1 MNESRRNLLN
11 WIADWKRKIT
21 SFNKNVKLFML
32 ANVFIQIGMGV
43 FMVMYNLYIKELGMP
58 ETINGQV
65 ISMTALATAIM
76 LIPAGFF
83 SDKFGRKWMIIG
95 GAFFGVLTLF
105 YRSIAITETPM
116 IYAAFLT
123 GLFMAFVQVSAV
135 PFLAENS
142 KSNERVH
149 MFSIHFALVTIA
161 NVVGSLFGGVLAD
174 VLQVY
179 ANMGEVEAIR
189 WALLIGSIIFTFG
202 LLPLFKLQDQNS
214 EELVHEPQAKT
225 EMKEVP
231 TQTEKG
237 LKRNLIYIFHFSF
250 ASLLIGFGSGLVVPY
265 LNLYFANRFEA
276 SNAYIGFILSM
287 GSAMTAVAML
297 MGPMLVKK
305 VGKVKALILF
315 QVLSIPFLLLTAYTT
330 SLLLASVGFLVRQA
344 LMNAGNPIQ
353 SAVAMEVVSDKY
365 KGLANSVNQTVFQV
379 GWATMGPVAAGL
391 VIGFGSYWGYAY
403 AFSITA
409 VLYILSSTYYYFIF
423 GKRKLVQE

>member
-1 MNESRRNLLN
+1 
-11 WIADWKRKIT
+11 
-21 SFNKNVKLFML
+21 ML
-32 ANVFIQIGMGV
+32 ANMFIQIGMGV

-58 ETINGQV
+58 ETVNGKV

-116 IYAAFLT
+116 IYMAFFT
-123 GLFMAFVQVSAV
+123 GIFMAFVQVSAV

-142 KSNERVH
+142 KPNERVH

-179 ANMGEVEAIR
+179 FYMNEVASIR
-189 WALLIGSIIFTFG
+189 WALLVGSVIFTFG
-202 LLPLFKLQDQNS
+202 LLPLFKLRDNKI
-214 EELVHEPQAKT
+214 EITTIDTNVNT
-225 EMKEVP
+225 EVDERKAIKQKLLKEDNN
-231 TQTEKG
+231 

-276 SNAYIGFILSM
+276 SNAYIGLILSL

-297 MGPMLVKK
+297 MGPLLVKK

-315 QVLSIPFLLLTAYTT
+315 QLLSIPFLLLTAYTT
-330 SLLLASVGFLVRQA
+330 SLLFASVGFLARQA

-365 KGLANSVNQTVFQV
+365 KGLANSVNQTVFQI
-379 GWATMGPVAAGL
+379 GWATMGPIAAGL

-403 AFSITA
+403 AFTITA

-423 GKRKLVQE
+423 GKRKLAED